1 MEVTLKQVDAI
12 MSLFHQLQQKHG
24 YKDYTNVVR
33 AKWDMLA
40 VARAVDSSEEL
51 TQLIQFF
58 MLYSDDK
65 SYKTFFDKYDSYL
78 ETMLRV
84 KADRLHRMWLQ
95 QETLR
100 KSENAK
106 REQEQ
111 KLEREEK
118 LES

>member
-12 MSLFHQLQQKHG
+12 MSFFHQLQQKYG

-84 KADRLHRMWLQ
+84 KQDRLHRMYLQ
-95 QETLR
+95 GETLSAQ
-100 KSENAK
+100 KAK
-106 REQEQ
+106 DLA
-111 KLEREEK
+111 KEEK